1 MWELLLPII
10 GFLIGTVSA
19 MSGLGGGVFV
29 VPLLTLFYFFA
40 PANAV
45 GTSLMT
51 ILFTAAAATA
61 YYSRQKRIYYKAGL
75 ILALAT
81 VPGAVLGAYLTS
93 VIAAR
98 TLGLIFGFFLI
109 FVAVRM
115 LKEGSFF
122 RNSRS
127 ANKDSATVLL
137 GSERELFA
145 SKPKFAVGVVLS
157 FFAGL
162 ASGLLGV
169 GGGLL
174 LVPIMTLVLAMQIHV
189 VVATSMFSMILTSAA
204 GVAQHYTL
212 GNINFEYA
220 LLIAAGS
227 ILGAQLGAYSSKR
240 LSNKNLRRIFAVI
253 LIIVSLQM
261 ITRFI

>member
-40 PANAV
+40 PATAV

-61 YYSRQKRIYYKAGL
+61 YYSRQKSIYYKAGL

-109 FVAVRM
+109 FVAVKH
-115 LKEGSFF
+115 LHGDK
-122 RNSRS
+122 
-127 ANKDSATVLL
+127 
-137 GSERELFA
+137 
-145 SKPKFAVGVVLS
+145 
-157 FFAGL
+157 
-162 ASGLLGV
+162 
-169 GGGLL
+169 
-174 LVPIMTLVLAMQIHV
+174 
-189 VVATSMFSMILTSAA
+189 
-204 GVAQHYTL
+204 
-212 GNINFEYA
+212 
-220 LLIAAGS
+220 
-227 ILGAQLGAYSSKR
+227 
-240 LSNKNLRRIFAVI
+240 
-253 LIIVSLQM
+253 
-261 ITRFI
+261 

>member
-40 PANAV
+40 PATAV

-122 RNSRS
+122 KNSGS
-127 ANKDSATVLL
+127 ADKESATVLL

-145 SKPKFAVGVVLS
+145 SKPKLAVGVMLS